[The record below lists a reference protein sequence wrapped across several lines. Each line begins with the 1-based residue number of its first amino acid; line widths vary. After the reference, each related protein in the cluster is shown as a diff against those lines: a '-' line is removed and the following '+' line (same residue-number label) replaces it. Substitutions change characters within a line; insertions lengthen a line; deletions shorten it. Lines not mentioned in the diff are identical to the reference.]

1 MRSKLLID
9 SNSKSITGE
18 TDIYSMENEIQ
29 KSLEGSEEINSSQFG
44 NTKDKTNLNDLT
56 DGMYRFS

>member
-18 TDIYSMENEIQ
+18 TDIYSTENEIQ
-29 KSLEGSEEINSSQFG
+29 KSLEGSEEINPSQFE
-44 NTKDKTNLNDLT
+44 NTKDEKNSNDLT
-56 DGMYRFS
+56 DGMYLIS

>member
-1 MRSKLLID
+1 MPSELLID
-9 SNSKSITGE
+9 SNSKSIAGE
-18 TDIYSMENEIQ
+18 TDIYSTENEIQ
-29 KSLEGSEEINSSQFG
+29 KSLEGSEEIHSSQFG